1 MNEFSELILQGD
13 AVAIAGLV
21 MILAVLYLVVRL
33 SGMLL
38 KGALIVS
45 VIVLVAVWVFPGA
58 FEVVNANG

>member
-1 MNEFSELILQGD
+1 MILQGD
-13 AVAIAGLV
+13 ATAIAGLV
-21 MILAVLYLVVRL
+21 VILAMLYLVVRL

-45 VIVLVAVWVFPGA
+45 VIVLITVWVFPGA